1 MMRIN
6 KTEIKTKNRAWIV
19 LFTILSVV
27 IIAQLL
33 ASNYLAGKGEYLS
46 LLEKKASLLT
56 RENQTLQEELSQ
68 KASLTKLAVEAQD
81 SGFTKA
87 ENIMYLDTSL
97 PVAALPQ

>member
-1 MMRIN
+1 MKN
-6 KTEIKTKNRAWIV
+6 TERKTKNRAWIV

-46 LLEKKASLLT
+46 LLEKKSSLLT

-81 SGFTKA
+81 SGFAKA

>member
-46 LLEKKASLLT
+46 LLEKNSSGEK
-56 RENQTLQEELSQ
+56 SQ
-68 KASLTKLAVEAQD
+68 LFNAGKPNTARGVGTKI
-81 SGFTKA
+81 FF
-87 ENIMYLDTSL
+87 N
-97 PVAALPQ
+97 